1 MRMKRSTWWSISL
14 LSGQSPCRLP
24 VRDCDCG
31 RLPSGQVGRVVHFL
45 LPLLLCSLDIRQRR
59 NSQGWVFWGR
69 SRVMWQIL
77 RTQSQAISQNYQQDG
92 NDASDAVSLPT
103 LGADCAVVGVL
114 SGCRFVC
121 CCLCC
126 MPLALAVAVAVATVT
141 HVGHATLRKICLWC
155 HKSIRIANDGDGEG
169 DVTAPSAPGRD
180 HASGGKQLV
189 RRPTLLGLSWWG
201 QLKRS

>member
-1 MRMKRSTWWSISL
+1 MRLIEKVLHRGGWGWRSQLCGASRSYQAKAP
-14 LSGQSPCRLP
+14 SQRL
-24 VRDCDCG
+24 
-31 RLPSGQVGRVVHFL
+31 RLWPTTFRRVVHFL

-59 NSQGWVFWGR
+59 NSLKWVFQGR

-92 NDASDAVSLPT
+92 NDASDAVSLRT

-114 SGCRFVC
+114 SDC

-169 DVTAPSAPGRD
+169 DVTVPSAPGGIT
-180 HASGGKQLV
+180 HQAANN
-189 RRPTLLGLSWWG
+189 LLGSPHC
-201 QLKRS
+201 